1 MRHSPHHTPSRN
13 ASSDLPP
20 TIVGLRHW
28 SGAVVFLAA
37 GLSLVFI
44 VLGATALVAQ
54 EEEIMAASREYRIKA
69 AYLYQFGRY
78 VEWPA
83 TAFATPQSPFVIGVL
98 DNDPVA
104 ADLEQIA
111 QIKKIQD
118 RPIKVKRFSS
128 PDDIEACHI
137 LYLSDLLP
145 AETQTKIL
153 SRMSRR
159 GVLPV
164 GESSEFLDWGG
175 AIRLARVGNNIRVY
189 IARKAA
195 EREGLAVSAKLL
207 QVANVVD

>member
-1 MRHSPHHTPSRN
+1 M
-13 ASSDLPP
+13 
-20 TIVGLRHW
+20 
-28 SGAVVFLAA
+28 
-37 GLSLVFI
+37 VFI